1 MPSCPQPHQ
10 PPLPIFRPSY
20 GPEKALRVMDDRL
33 QHHGYQFARCTPL
46 NFVLT
51 TSWNVLLLSSIFQ
64 VSGVYV
70 VLHYMRTKGPFIYNL
85 FFTCLY
91 PSKLSQAA
99 LGCVFLHFHRITKT
113 LQNLRACCLKKNCI
127 SIHRSFLFWNNLVHI
142 SISYFIQSGL
152 MVWKFSFR
160 F

>member
-1 MPSCPQPHQ
+1 MTLPSKNIRTETKTKYSSPQCLLAPSLII
-10 PPLPIFRPSY
+10 PLPIFRPSY

-64 VSGVYV
+64 VSRAYV
-70 VLHYMRTKGPFIYNL
+70 VLHNMRTKGPFIYNL

-113 LQNLRACCLKKNCI
+113 SQNLRACCLKKKTVSAFI
-127 SIHRSFLFWNNLVHI
+127 AA
-142 SISYFIQSGL
+142 SYSGTI
-152 MVWKFSFR
+152 
-160 F
+160 

>member
-1 MPSCPQPHQ
+1 MINPPSINRPTVPSCSQSRQPSKILFKFLD
-10 PPLPIFRPSY
+10 LPTA
-20 GPEKALRVMDDRL
+20 PEKALRVMDDRL

-51 TSWNVLLLSSIFQ
+51 TSWKVLLSSIFQ
-64 VSGVYV
+64 VSRAYV
-70 VLHYMRTKGPFIYNL
+70 VLHNMRTKGPFIYNL

-113 LQNLRACCLKKNCI
+113 SQNLRACCLRKKTVSAFI
-127 SIHRSFLFWNNLVHI
+127 AA
-142 SISYFIQSGL
+142 SYSGTI
-152 MVWKFSFR
+152 
-160 F
+160 